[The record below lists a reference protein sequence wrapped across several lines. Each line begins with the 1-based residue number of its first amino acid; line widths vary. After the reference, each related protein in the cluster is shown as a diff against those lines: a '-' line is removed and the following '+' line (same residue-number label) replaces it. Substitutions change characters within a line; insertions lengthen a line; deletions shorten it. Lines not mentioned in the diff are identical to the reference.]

1 MFIKFQPKKLY
12 GPFRNYKKKY
22 GQDSRVIE
30 TVSVFENKFENRC
43 SATIDMF
50 KNKTH
55 LISLGK
61 IMKKIEIII
70 AHV

>member
-1 MFIKFQPKKLY
+1 VYQILPKKNCKDPLEII
-12 GPFRNYKKKY
+12 KKKY

-30 TVSVFENKFENRC
+30 TVFVFENKFENRC

-50 KNKTH
+50 KDKTH

-70 AHV
+70 AHI